1 MSFEVRKLLK
11 NRWLLVVAAV
21 LLILSCTMYTQN
33 IYITQQG
40 NDYRTIRE
48 YYQNPSAFLSANEN
62 MPAVV
67 STAESETVDRMQVQK
82 NYAAE
87 QDAAATETYKDGD
100 PAMSCFSMRDPR
112 LNYTVKIISK
122 FMQ

>member
-82 NYAAE
+82 NYAANVQE
-87 QDAAATETYKDGD
+87 LIQQNQMKLQLGI
-100 PAMSCFSMRDPR
+100 
-112 LNYTVKIISK
+112 VKT
-122 FMQ
+122 